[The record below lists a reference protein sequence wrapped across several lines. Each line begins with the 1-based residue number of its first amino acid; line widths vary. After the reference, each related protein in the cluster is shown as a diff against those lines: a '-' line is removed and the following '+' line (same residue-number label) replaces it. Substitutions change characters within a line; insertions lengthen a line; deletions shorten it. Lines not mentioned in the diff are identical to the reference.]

1 MPQLYLASKSP
12 RRREILMSMGI
23 TDIELLIQGPA
34 QLTAFVGDE
43 VQHAEESPED
53 YVVRI
58 AREKALQAIERIR
71 LDNLP
76 PVPVLAAD
84 TAVILDGEILG
95 KPADI
100 EEARTFMSRLSNR
113 THEVRTAVAVGRN
126 EEDLQVVVSISKV
139 HFTKLEADQI
149 EEYIRT
155 EEPYDKAGGYGIQGL
170 AGLFIDDIQGSYSG
184 IMGLPVFETGKLLK
198 KYELTA
204 V

>member
-23 TDIELLIQGPA
+23 TGIELLIQGPA

-76 PVPVLAAD
+76 PAPVLAAD

-149 EEYIRT
+149 EEYIHT